1 MSYRVLMIAPTSFFL
16 DYGCHVRILE
26 EARVLQKLGHRVK
39 IVTYP
44 FGRDLP
50 GLDIERALP
59 IPFRPRHEV
68 GPARSKLLLDALL
81 ALKTLHVALHFKPDL
96 IHAHLHEGAL
106 IGGVVSR
113 LLRVPLVFDLQGSMT
128 SEMVDHRF
136 IAANGLAFK
145 LAYWLEARIVHLP
158 RLILTSS
165 RNAARVLM
173 DEFHIS
179 AEKIVVLSDCVDA
192 DAFVPIESSQLAC
205 RVEELRAR
213 LTIPQARRVVV
224 YIGLLDE
231 YRGTDVM
238 LRAAARVIERGADA
252 HFVIIGFPNVER
264 YRAMARELGIADRV
278 TFPGRVDYADAPLW
292 LSLGELALEP
302 KMSATEAAGKVL
314 NYMALGLPVVAFD
327 IPVMREYLG
336 EYGVYAPLG
345 DASAFAD
352 QIQTLLNDPARARE
366 IGCAVRAR
374 DPIVRV
380 GTRGARDRKSIPGD
394 SKVNQRE
401 SAHAIFRAALAAADP
416 RQAVHRA
423 MQRDGNRLRVQ
434 DREYDLARVKHIFVI
449 GFGKASATMA
459 QAAEEI
465 LGDKITRGWINVKY
479 AHAAPLATDKIHLHQ
494 AGHPLL
500 DQNGLDGTRKIL
512 EILDAAM
519 ADDLIVCL
527 ISGGG
532 SALFELPSPDV
543 SLEDL
548 RTLNDA
554 LLRCGATI
562 NEINTL
568 RKHISQVKGGQLA
581 RRAGKAQLVA
591 LILSDVIGSPLDT
604 IASGPTAPDATTF
617 ADARAV
623 IEQRGLRGQIPARIF
638 AHIERGNVL
647 DTPKTGDP
655 IFARV
660 QNVVIADLTI
670 ACDAAMQTARQF
682 GYHALLLSSFVQG
695 EAREFAKFLAAIA
708 REINASNRPVA
719 KPTCI
724 VCGGETTVTI
734 RGKGKGGRN
743 QEIALAAAIEIAGTS
758 NVVILSGGTD
768 GTDGPTDAAGAL
780 CDGETI
786 ARASAIGMDAHAFL
800 ANNDAYNFFA
810 PLGDLVMTGPTGTN
824 VNDVIVL
831 LVE

>member
-50 GLDIERALP
+50 GLAIERALP

-81 ALKTLHVALHFKPDL
+81 ALKTLQVALRFKPHL

-179 AEKIVVLSDCVDA
+179 AEKIVALSDCVDA
-192 DAFVPIESSQLAC
+192 DTFVPIESSQLAR

-213 LTIPQARRVVV
+213 LNIPQARRVVV

-264 YRAMARELGIADRV
+264 YRAMARELNIADRV

-345 DASAFAD
+345 DANAFAD
-352 QIQTLLNDPARARE
+352 QIQTLLDDPARARE
-366 IGCAVRAR
+366 LGCAVRAR
-374 DPIVRV
+374 
-380 GTRGARDRKSIPGD
+380 
-394 SKVNQRE
+394 
-401 SAHAIFRAALAAADP
+401 AI
-416 RQAVHRA
+416 Q
-423 MQRDGNRLRVQ
+423 
-434 DREYDLARVKHIFVI
+434 
-449 GFGKASATMA
+449 
-459 QAAEEI
+459 
-465 LGDKITRGWINVKY
+465 
-479 AHAAPLATDKIHLHQ
+479 
-494 AGHPLL
+494 
-500 DQNGLDGTRKIL
+500 
-512 EILDAAM
+512 
-519 ADDLIVCL
+519 
-527 ISGGG
+527 
-532 SALFELPSPDV
+532 LFAWE
-543 SLEDL
+543 
-548 RTLNDA
+548 
-554 LLRCGATI
+554 
-562 NEINTL
+562 
-568 RKHISQVKGGQLA
+568 
-581 RRAGKAQLVA
+581 RAG
-591 LILSDVIGSPLDT
+591 
-604 IASGPTAPDATTF
+604 
-617 ADARAV
+617 
-623 IEQRGLRGQIPARIF
+623 
-638 AHIERGNVL
+638 
-647 DTPKTGDP
+647 
-655 IFARV
+655 
-660 QNVVIADLTI
+660 
-670 ACDAAMQTARQF
+670 
-682 GYHALLLSSFVQG
+682 
-695 EAREFAKFLAAIA
+695 
-708 REINASNRPVA
+708 REIEKVYR
-719 KPTCI
+719 
-724 VCGGETTVTI
+724 
-734 RGKGKGGRN
+734 
-743 QEIALAAAIEIAGTS
+743 EIQK
-758 NVVILSGGTD
+758 
-768 GTDGPTDAAGAL
+768 
-780 CDGETI
+780 
-786 ARASAIGMDAHAFL
+786 
-800 ANNDAYNFFA
+800 
-810 PLGDLVMTGPTGTN
+810 
-824 VNDVIVL
+824 
-831 LVE
+831 